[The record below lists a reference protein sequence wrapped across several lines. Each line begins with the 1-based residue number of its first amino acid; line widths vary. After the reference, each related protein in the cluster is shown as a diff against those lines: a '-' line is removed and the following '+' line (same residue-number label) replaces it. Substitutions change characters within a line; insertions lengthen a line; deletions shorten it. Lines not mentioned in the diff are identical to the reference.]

1 MGDTNDLVDAGG
13 DVVARMIVGS
23 ITNMSD
29 EDLSFNN
36 DEKIRLFITGDP
48 PYNRSFDYGEEVND
62 NLPEEVYK
70 KLLVDTFAQC
80 SRLLIKMRVYSSSI
94 TRKRSQKFTTI

>member
-36 DEKIRLFITGDP
+36 DEKIRLFITDP

-80 SRLLIKMRVYSSSI
+80 YEVADKNASLFIIHYTEAI
-94 TRKRSQKFTTI
+94 AKFTTI